1 MLLKIVVYAYLTN
14 IYFGRRMA
22 SSLLIIDFF
31 NQPLF
36 VLVYINAGL
45 GKYYQRCKEEYRWE
59 YLYE

>member
-1 MLLKIVVYAYLTN
+1 VRK
-14 IYFGRRMA
+14 F
-22 SSLLIIDFF
+22 SHPSLLIIDFF

-36 VLVYINAGL
+36 VLAYINAGL